1 MRLHDRKRRSRV
13 VRDPGLLVPALVF
26 VSVSTGGFVVLI
38 ALLVWS
44 HTLR

>member
-1 MRLHDRKRRSRV
+1 MRLHDRKRRRSRV
-13 VRDPGLLVPALVF
+13 RESSLLVPALVF